1 MTETVDKNLQTVFV
15 AGFKNI
21 FNYKTRASKYD
32 YWGFLLANVLVAM
45 LAMVLILGFAFVAPI
60 VSSLLLITYYAYSIV
75 AFFAALALVVRR
87 LHDTNHSGN
96 ILWLMLIF
104 LFLAIIGVVLGIP
117 LSNLGYSTIGM
128 GLFGA
133 SLVVFIGVSLWVF
146 VISMFKGQK
155 EDNKYGK
162 PVEEPEDYN
171 EKANIFI
178 IVYLLIKLVFGG
190 VNFFLD
196 QATDS
201 KEVLENTNSEV
212 TQNVTEEKSA
222 DGEDAAENAVETEA
236 ETLENN
242 VSVETPNV
250 PLHGSAE

>member
-21 FNYKTRASKYD
+21 FNYKARASKYD

-45 LAMVLILGFAFVAPI
+45 LAMVLILGFAFVTPI
-60 VSSLLLITYYAYSIV
+60 VSSILLVSYYAYSIV
-75 AFFAALALVVRR
+75 AFFAALSLLVRR

-104 LFLAIIGVVLGIP
+104 LSLAIIGGALGF
-117 LSNLGYSTIGM
+117 SFSYGKIGM
-128 GLFGA
+128 SL
-133 SLVVFIGVSLWVF
+133 LVVSLAVFVGISLWVF

-155 EDNKYGK
+155 EGNKYGE

-190 VNFFLD
+190 VNFFLNLASD
-196 QATDS
+196 AKDAW
-201 KEVLENTNSEV
+201 ENTDSEV
-212 TQNVTEEKSA
+212 TQNVTEENAADAEVQPETSA
-222 DGEDAAENAVETEA
+222 E
-236 ETLENN
+236 
-242 VSVETPNV
+242 VETPSV
-250 PLHGSAE
+250 PMHGSAE